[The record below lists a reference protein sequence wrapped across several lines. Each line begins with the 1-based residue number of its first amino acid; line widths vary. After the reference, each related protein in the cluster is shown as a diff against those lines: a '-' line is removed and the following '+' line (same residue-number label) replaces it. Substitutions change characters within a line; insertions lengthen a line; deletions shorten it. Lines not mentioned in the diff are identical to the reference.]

1 MQPRV
6 QVAYA
11 MHANV
16 NNISVDNQPK
26 YIAINGAIWETDKI
40 LQKNLNWIP
49 LTKAINKTFLP
60 DRQATH
66 LTLYPCT
73 DGLNINKCQV
83 YGKAKRNM
91 KNRYC

>member
-6 QVAYA
+6 KVAYA

-26 YIAINGAIWETDKI
+26 YIAINELNYFK
-40 LQKNLNWIP
+40 KNLNSIP

-83 YGKAKRNM
+83 YGKAKMNM
-91 KNRYC
+91 KKRY